1 MPMRVDDN
9 EGEPPDEY
17 GELAD
22 SRHPDHDLSEW
33 GISHHTEPRTP
44 PWFLRR
50 WLHVLVGAALITSLL
65 LPFILRF

>member
-1 MPMRVDDN
+1 MGTDDN
-9 EGEPPDEY
+9 QGELPDDY
-17 GELAD
+17 SELAD

-33 GISHHTEPRTP
+33 GISHHTEPRTH

-50 WLHVLVGAALITSLL
+50 WLQVLVGAALITSLL